1 MAGKWYAVHDIAT
14 GRLESVGTVVA
25 PPAVLKAKGLEVVE
39 LGDEAP
45 NFNKHEWEPKER
57 RLKARQER
65 DHAAEFLAREDGEL
79 PAFRDIVA
87 GLKPSEQ
94 AVVTRVLT
102 QALRDR

>member
-25 PPAVLKAKGLEVVE
+25 PPAVLAAKGLEAIEV
-39 LGDEAP
+39 GDAP
-45 NFNKHEWEPKER
+45 PDFTAQEWEPKGR
-57 RLKARQER
+57 RFTAREKR
-65 DHAAEFLAREDGEL
+65 DHAAEFLARDDGEI

-94 AVVTRVLT
+94 AIVRRVLA
-102 QALRDR
+102 QVAREP